1 MRTTKN
7 QRWVREALPC
17 AWTTPGRAWAR
28 GVLPLLAAAALQVP
42 AAAAART
49 DCLAPATTVS
59 AIDLKV
65 LVLAGDGTEGVLP
78 AFQSTLAHL
87 GIPHDV
93 VLTKDQPLNAAM
105 LCDAQNGQGR
115 ARYQAVVLT
124 TGALGYRRDDG
135 QYDSGLSLDEWRLL
149 WAFEAKYR
157 LRQASLYTVPGG
169 WPDTYGLTAPVKA
182 LDTGA
187 TPLQVRP
194 TRPGDVAG
202 TPGAT
207 RAQPSGRE
215 VFADLP
221 PDAPVTLQGAYTY
234 LAQAVPGAPVTPLLT
249 DAQGHLIA
257 SIHRYPDGRQNLALT
272 TDGNRYLTHTLQ
284 LYPSIA
290 HWVTQGLYVG
300 ERGVYFS
307 AQPDDVMLPN
317 RIWSPQARSDAAGK
331 TYRLT
336 GDDYRQF
343 VAWQEERNRKGPGR
357 IVLDVPFNALG
368 TTSRLTK
375 AQMFPAQTDT
385 LTPAIRAN
393 SAAFTWHSHTF
404 SHLHL
409 DAPFSYDQM
418 LSELRL
424 NDQRARELGL
434 ANYYTD
440 ALVTP
445 EISGLNNPEVLRAM
459 RDFGIRYI
467 VSDTSK
473 HCGHRNTTSP
483 PRPCPEPN
491 MGIYNDLQPEILMVP
506 RYPAN
511 LFYNVCTPAEWVSE
525 FNFLY
530 RKQLGRDLDYAEV
543 LERDADAWVRYMLS
557 FDMRPV
563 MFHQAN
569 MCAYD
574 GKRSLLSDLID
585 RTLEKFSALS
595 TLPPESRTLTE
606 IGQLMQ
612 ERMNLAAALRPAR
625 GAPLVAQL
633 LPGAASSRI
642 VLTNPTETAVTM
654 PITGLDAPEA
664 ARRRTYGG
672 QVTSRIV
679 VPANGGTVVITGA
692 PAW

>member
-1 MRTTKN
+1 MRTTTG
-7 QRWVREALPC
+7 QRRVREALQRFLT
-17 AWTTPGRAWAR
+17 APGRAWAR
-28 GVLPLLAAAALQVP
+28 GLIPAVAAAALQLP
-42 AAAAART
+42 STAAARA
-49 DCLAPATTVS
+49 DCLAPKTTVS

-78 AFQSTLAHL
+78 ALQSTLAHL

-93 VLTKDQPLNAAM
+93 VLTKQQPLTAAM
-105 LCDAQNGQGR
+105 LCDAQDGQGR
-115 ARYQAVVLT
+115 SRYQAVVLT

-135 QYDSGLSLDEWRLL
+135 NYDSGLTLDEWQLL

-157 LRQASLYTVPGG
+157 LRQATLYTMPGG
-169 WPDTYGLTAPVKA
+169 WPDTFGLTAPVQA
-182 LDTGA
+182 LDTSTA
-187 TPLQVRP
+187 PIQVRLTGP
-194 TRPGDVAG
+194 ADV
-202 TPGAT
+202 PGAPGAA
-207 RAQPSGRE
+207 RGQPSGRE
-215 VFADLP
+215 VFADLQ
-221 PDAPVTLQGAYTY
+221 PDAPVTVQGAYTY
-234 LAQAVPGAPVTPLLT
+234 LAKAVPGAPVTPLLT

-272 TDGNRYLTHTLQ
+272 TDGNRYLTHTLL
-284 LYPSIA
+284 LYYGVVN
-290 HWVTQGLYVG
+290 WVTQGLYVG
-300 ERGVYFS
+300 DRGVYLS
-307 AQPDDVMLPN
+307 AQPDDVMLPS
-317 RIWSPQARSDAAGK
+317 RIWSPKTLTESSGK
-331 TYRLT
+331 IYRIT
-336 GDDYRQF
+336 GEDYQRF
-343 VAWQEERNRKGPGR
+343 IAWQTERNRKGPGH

-375 AQMFPAQTDT
+375 AQMFPAKTDT

-393 SAAFTWHSHTF
+393 SEAFTWHSHTF

-409 DAPFSYDQM
+409 DAPFGYDQM
-418 LSELRL
+418 LSELQK

-434 ANYYTD
+434 ANYHAD

-445 EISGLNNPEVLRAM
+445 EVTGLNNPEVLRAM

-473 HCGHRNTTSP
+473 HCGHRNTTTP

-530 RKQLGRDLDYAEV
+530 RAQLGRDLDYAEV

-585 RTLEKFSALS
+585 RTVEKFSALS

-606 IGQLMQ
+606 IGRLMQ
-612 ERMNLAAALRPAR
+612 ERMELAAALRPAS
-625 GAPLVAQL
+625 GPALVAQL
-633 LPGAASSRI
+633 LPGAGSSRI
-642 VLTNPTETAVTM
+642 VLTNPTAKAVTT

-664 ARRRTYGG
+664 ARRRTFGG
-672 QVTSRIV
+672 QTTSRIV
-679 VPANGGTVVITGA
+679 VPAQGGTVVVTGA
-692 PAW
+692 AAW